1 MQMTPPL
8 WQKAKSLLMRVKEE
22 SEKASLKQNIRKMKI
37 MGSSPI
43 TSQQTGGET
52 METTTGFIFLSSKSQ
67 RMVTAVMKLKEVCF
81 LEEKL

>member
-1 MQMTPPL
+1 MAESEKEL
-8 WQKAKSLLMRVKEE
+8 KGLLMRVKEE